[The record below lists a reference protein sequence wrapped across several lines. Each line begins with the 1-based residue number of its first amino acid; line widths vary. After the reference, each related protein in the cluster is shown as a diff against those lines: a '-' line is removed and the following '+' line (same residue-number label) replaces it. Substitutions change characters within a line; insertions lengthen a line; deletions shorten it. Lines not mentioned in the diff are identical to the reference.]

1 MISRCIARV
10 FLLASLVG
18 AAVTGYAEKPNVV
31 LIFTDD
37 QGYGDLGCYGAEGYE
52 TPHIDRM
59 AAEGVR
65 FTDFYVPA
73 PVCTPSRAALLTG
86 CYPMRLGLGNRVFFP
101 YSMRGL
107 NPSETTLAEL
117 LKEAG
122 YATGMVG
129 KWHLGHHTPFL
140 PTRQGFDSF
149 FGTPYSND
157 MNSHY
162 YKQFDFRSPPLPLM
176 RGEHVVERDPDQ
188 RYLTRR
194 YTEEAV
200 RYIHA
205 HKEAPF
211 FLYVAHN
218 MPHVPIYASDEFA
231 GSTAH
236 GRYGDVIAE
245 IDWSVGEILA
255 ALESAGV
262 AENTLVIFTSDNGPV
277 TGQRK
282 SPDGPYNSGS
292 AGPLRGRKNQTWE
305 GGMRVPAIMRWP
317 GTVPAGTVA
326 TELSTAM
333 DILPTIAAIV
343 DVPLPTA
350 TIDGKD
356 IFPIMTGKS
365 EGKSPYEAFY
375 YYRDN
380 RLQAVRSGPWKL
392 HVFRPEWDGKAHAP
406 LLYHLGEDIGERTDV
421 AAQHPDVVSALEKL
435 AEEARNE
442 LGDAVVGQIG
452 ANVRDTALFGS
463 DRKGD
468 DGHLITP
475 GGLKK

>member
-1 MISRCIARV
+1 MIRRCARYV
-10 FLLASLVG
+10 LLGGLTFV
-18 AAVTGYAEKPNVV
+18 AALSPAEKPNVV

-37 QGYGDLGCYGAEGYE
+37 QGYGDLGSYGAEGYE
-52 TPHIDRM
+52 TPHLDRM

-122 YATGMVG
+122 YATGLIG
-129 KWHLGHHTPFL
+129 KWHLGHHPPFL
-140 PTRQGFDSF
+140 PTRQGFDTF

-162 YKQFDFRSPPLPLM
+162 YERFDFLSPPLPLM

-200 RYIHA
+200 RYIHE
-205 HKEAPF
+205 HKESPF

-218 MPHVPIYASDEFA
+218 MPHVPIYASEDFA
-231 GSTAH
+231 GSTEQ

-245 IDWSVGEILA
+245 IDWSVGEILT
-255 ALESAGV
+255 ALKDAGV

-277 TGQRK
+277 TGQRR
-282 SPDGPYNSGS
+282 SPDGPYQSGS

-305 GGMRVPAIMRWP
+305 GGMRVPAIMQWP
-317 GTVPAGTVA
+317 GTIPAGTVA
-326 TELSTAM
+326 TALSTSM
-333 DILPTIAAIV
+333 DILPTIASII
-343 DVPLPTA
+343 DVPLPDA
-350 TIDGKD
+350 TIDGKN
-356 IFPIMTGKS
+356 ILPIMVGTLPGQ
-365 EGKSPYEAFY
+365 SPHEAFY

-392 HVFRPEWDGKAHAP
+392 HVYRPEWEGKAQEP
-406 LLYHLGEDIGERTDV
+406 LLYHLGDDVGEKTNV
-421 AAQHPDVVSALEKL
+421 ASQHPEVVQRLEQL
-435 AEEARNE
+435 AESARAE
-442 LGDAVVGQIG
+442 LGDAVVGQRG
-452 ANVRDTALFGS
+452 SHVRETAVFGS
-463 DRKGD
+463 DRTGD
-468 DGHLITP
+468 DGHVIRSTGILQ
-475 GGLKK
+475 